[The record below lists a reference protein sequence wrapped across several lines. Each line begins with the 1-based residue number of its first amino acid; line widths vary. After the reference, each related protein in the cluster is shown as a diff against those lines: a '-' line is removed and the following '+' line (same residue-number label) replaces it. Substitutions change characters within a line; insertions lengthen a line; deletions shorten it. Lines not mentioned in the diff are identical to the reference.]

1 MDNNKLRYI
10 LYARKSTED
19 DDRQKAS
26 IESQIE
32 EMTQIAMKCDLEIVK
47 TISESVS
54 GYKRGRGGFGEMI
67 SLLRDGK
74 ADGILCWKLS
84 RLSRNPDDA
93 GIIMGMIQRGEIK
106 HIKTYDKD
114 WYPDDNALVM
124 YVEFGLTNQFSRD
137 LGTDTKRGL
146 RAKAE
151 RGWYPASTLPL
162 GYMHNPIETEK
173 KKSDK
178 EITIDPERYYI
189 IRDMLKELAEQKIS
203 PAKIFREV
211 VRKGLRTKRGKIPSD
226 SVFYRIAT
234 HPFYYGE
241 FEFIVGGI
249 RKKYKGKHEPMITM
263 EEHEKIIQALKKGHM
278 VRQQKYVHAFTGLM
292 RCGECGCAIT
302 GDPVRIK
309 IGKNGIVH
317 KFKYYHCT
325 KQRIKCSQPCIREE
339 DINSQIEDI
348 LKKIHIPEELIEIA
362 LEEIKEDCIEKTGNR
377 ENVLINNQ
385 EEYKKLSKKL
395 EILTEKNISGVID
408 DEEYMRVRDG
418 LKSQMNLINS
428 VINENEGSREIWL
441 SKVKKRLSFAERA
454 VEIFRNGSVETKK
467 AIIAELGSDIT
478 IKNKTVFIDFDP
490 ILKLFFNKPDGN
502 DLEKIFTRTNN
513 NPIQANIFNT
523 FLAENS
529 TWGGRWDLNPQ
540 PSVPQTDALTN

>member
-1 MDNNKLRYI
+1 MENNKLRYI

-32 EMTQIAMKCDLEIVK
+32 EMTQIAMKCNLKIVK

-54 GYKRGRGGFGEMI
+54 GYKRGRGGFGDMI
-67 SLLRDGK
+67 SMLKNDE

-93 GIIMGMIQRGEIK
+93 GIIMGMIQRGEIE

-162 GYMHNPIETEK
+162 GYLHNPIETEK
-173 KKSDK
+173 KKSDE
-178 EITIDPERYYI
+178 EIINDPIRFQI
-189 IRDMLKELAEQKIS
+189 IKDMLKKLAEQKKPPIQVFDE
-203 PAKIFREV
+203 AVKR
-211 VRKGLRTKRGKIPSD
+211 GLRTKRGKIPSE
-226 SVFYRIAT
+226 SVLYRIAT
-234 HPFYYGE
+234 HPFYFGE
-241 FEFIVGGI
+241 FEFTVEG
-249 RKKYKGKHEPMITM
+249 KKKMYKGRHEAMITK
-263 EEHEKIIQALKKGHM
+263 EEHEQILKSLRRGH
-278 VRQQKYVHAFTGLM
+278 VIRQQRYVHAFTGLM

-302 GDPVRIK
+302 GDPVRVK
-309 IGKNGIVH
+309 IAKNGNVH

-325 KQRIKCSQPCIREE
+325 KKRGKCSQPCIREE
-339 DINSQIEDI
+339 EINSQIENI
-348 LKKIHIPEELIEIA
+348 LKRIHIPENLIDLA
-362 LEEIKEDCIEKTGNR
+362 LKEVQEECVTDKEKR
-377 ENVLINNQ
+377 ENVLMNNQ
-385 EEYKKLSKKL
+385 EEYKSLSKKL
-395 EILTEKNISGVID
+395 QVLTEKNISGVID
-408 DEEYMRVRDG
+408 DEEYVRMRDEI
-418 LKSQMNLINS
+418 KSQMRVINS
-428 VINENEGSREIWL
+428 VLTENEESRDIWMN
-441 SKVKKRLSFAERA
+441 KVKNRLSFAERA
-454 VEIFRNGSVETKK
+454 LDTFRNGSIDVKK
-467 AIIAELGSDIT
+467 SIITELGTNIT
-478 IKNKTVFIDFDP
+478 ILNKKVYIDFDP
-490 ILKLFFNKPDGN
+490 ILKLFINKPAKD
-502 DLEKIFTRTNN
+502 DLEQIFARTNEN
-513 NPIQANIFNT
+513 TDYEKDFNT
-523 FLAENS
+523 FLTANS